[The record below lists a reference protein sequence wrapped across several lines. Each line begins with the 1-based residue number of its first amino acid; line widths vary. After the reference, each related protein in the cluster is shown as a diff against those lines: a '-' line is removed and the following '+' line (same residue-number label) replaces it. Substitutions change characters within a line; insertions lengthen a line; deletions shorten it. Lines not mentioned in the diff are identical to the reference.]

1 VQHAVVTVRT
11 AEMSAYRHRVRV
23 TLVSYE
29 TAQQAVGMHVV
40 LRAPRDDIN
49 AGYFGIAFL
58 RRAEKAESGFVHLS
72 LEEIV
77 FMPKRV
83 SNSVGKQI
91 IGIDLVGPGEEVAF
105 HHYAPGLRL
114 IGDQA
119 YNAVLHMGGL
129 GWRTQ
134 KGQADSGMEKLKQ
147 EPFLDKATDQA
158 LRRYRTR
165 QELVRMGL
173 KNTLLDRCGAVCCM
187 SGLRPNVPDGPSL
200 LTLSHYWPLG
210 MNGPDTLRNRELM
223 TCMIHQIWENVL
235 VTMLSDRRLV
245 FAPDL
250 QPLFRAEFS
259 GRTSAHFPGNPSVQP
274 DPRYL
279 EYHRVNVF
287 EKRLAGTSYYA
298 SRG

>member
-1 VQHAVVTVRT
+1 
-11 AEMSAYRHRVRV
+11 MSPHRHQVRV
-23 TLVSYE
+23 ARVSYE
-29 TAQQAVGMHVV
+29 TAQQAVGLHVI

-58 RRAEKAESGFVHLS
+58 RRVEKGESGFLYLF

-83 SNSVGKQI
+83 SNTVAKQAVQA
-91 IGIDLVGPGEEVAF
+91 DLAGAGEEITF
-105 HHYAPGLRL
+105 HHYAAGLHL
-114 IGDQA
+114 ISDETYDA
-119 YNAVLHMGGL
+119 ILRIGGL

-134 KGQADSGMEKLKQ
+134 DGEAKSGMAELKQ
-147 EPFLDKATDQA
+147 EPFLDEQTDQA

-187 SGLRPNVPDGPSL
+187 SGRRPNVPDGPSL

-210 MNGPDTLRNRELM
+210 MNGPDTLRNTGLM
-223 TCMIHQIWENVL
+223 TCTIHQIWENGL
-235 VTMLSDRRLV
+235 VTMLSDWRLV

-250 QPLFRAEFS
+250 PPLFRAEFD
-259 GRTSAHFPGNPSVQP
+259 GRTSAHFPNDPSVQP

-287 EKRLAGTSYYA
+287 EKHLAGLSY
-298 SRG
+298 

>member
-1 VQHAVVTVRT
+1 
-11 AEMSAYRHRVRV
+11 MSAYRHRVRV
-23 TLVSYE
+23 THVSYE
-29 TAQQAVGMHVV
+29 TAQQAVGMHVI

-49 AGYFGIAFL
+49 AGYFGIGFL
-58 RRAEKAESGFVHLS
+58 RRAEKGESGFLYLS

-83 SNSVGKQI
+83 SNTMGKQI
-91 IGIDLVGPGEEVAF
+91 IEIDLVGPGEEIAF

-119 YNAVLHMGGL
+119 YNAILHMGGL

-134 KGQADSGMEKLKQ
+134 EGQADSGMEELKQ
-147 EPFLDKATDQA
+147 EPFLDEITDQA

-187 SGLRPNVPDGPSL
+187 SGRRPNVPDGPSL

-210 MNGPDTLRNRELM
+210 MNGPDTLRNTGLM
-223 TCMIHQIWENVL
+223 TCMIHQIWENGL
-235 VTMLSDRRLV
+235 VTMLSDWRLV

-250 QPLFRAEFS
+250 PPLFKDEFN
-259 GRTSAHFPGNPSVQP
+259 GRTSAHFPDDPSVQP

-279 EYHRVNVF
+279 EYHRVNIF
-287 EKRLAGTSYYA
+287 ERRLAGTSYYA
-298 SRG
+298 SRE